1 MDEKRRAE
9 LKAKGWVETTVEE
22 LFGLDEVDMQVVELR
37 VRLAREV
44 RRRREESGMSQGALA
59 RRIETSQPRMARIEG
74 GQSGVSLDQLVNA
87 FLATGGSLAELG
99 EVIARSSRSREERKG

>member
-1 MDEKRRAE
+1 MDAKRRAE
-9 LKAKGWVETTVEE
+9 LKAKGWVETTVKE

-44 RRRREESGMSQGALA
+44 RRRREESGMSQAALA

-87 FLATGGSLAELG
+87 FLATGGSLEELG
-99 EVIARSSRSREERKG
+99 EVIARSSPG